1 MSAWDRAYGH
11 AAGHAGL
18 LLGGLLALKAKTT
31 YAISPRY
38 TVVSDDADARIGSFG
53 WKSTSVTAPLCPGR

>member
-1 MSAWDRAYGH
+1 MN
-11 AAGHAGL
+11 
-18 LLGGLLALKAKTT
+18 ALDVREISLFVLDT